1 MAESL
6 RVPSSDSHG
15 KPVPKKK
22 EDGVVHSGISQGGM
36 GNVLTLGNPLLDITV
51 TPVPCRACGYLNCPQ
66 DKIQEVFSDG
76 HR

>member
-15 KPVPKKK
+15 KPVPK
-22 EDGVVHSGISQGGM
+22 EENGVVHSGISQDGM

-51 TPVPCRACGYLNCPQ
+51 TPAPCTACGYLNCPQ
-66 DKIQEVFSDG
+66 DKIQEVFSGG